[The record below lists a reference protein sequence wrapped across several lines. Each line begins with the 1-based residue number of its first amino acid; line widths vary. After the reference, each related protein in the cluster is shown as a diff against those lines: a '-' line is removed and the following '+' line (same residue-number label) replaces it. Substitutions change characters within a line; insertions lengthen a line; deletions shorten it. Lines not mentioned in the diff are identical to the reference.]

1 MDTIKKAFVLAGGN
15 DQIELIKGIKKR
27 FPTAEVILI
36 DMNPNVRAKDFADRM
51 LVIST
56 MDFDRVLAAAKE
68 ENIDLILSACGDQP
82 MRTMAYVSEKMG
94 LPCYLTFD
102 QAQNLTNKVMMK
114 HLMIEGGIPTSK
126 YHRFDIHSEI
136 SADGLEFPLVIKP
149 ADNNGSK
156 GIIKVY
162 SQTEFDAAIAEAR
175 KFTISGDLLVEE
187 FKEGDEYSVEAFLRN
202 GTPHIIFASKNNKV
216 KNRNTFT
223 ICSNEYVCN
232 LSESLESR
240 IKDIVVRI
248 GKTFDIDDVP
258 LLIQMI
264 VKDDNINVIEFS
276 ARTGGGSKLFF
287 IREMVGVDIIE
298 NLLDIT
304 FGGDPDI
311 EAHPSNEKAIIK
323 YVYAAP
329 GVFSSIQGLESLEHG
344 GYISATYRYKPFGS
358 RINSSD
364 YSSDR
369 PVGFLIKAKTDEE
382 LEQKIAFINSHI
394 KLLDEAG
401 NDIMRHDIFEGK

>member
-27 FPTAEVILI
+27 FPEAEVILI
-36 DMNPNVRAKDFADRM
+36 DMNPNVRAKDFADKM

-56 MDFDRVLAAAKE
+56 MDFDAVLSAAKN

-94 LPCYLTFD
+94 LPCYLTYD
-102 QAQNLTNKVMMK
+102 QSQNLTNKVLMK

-126 YHRFDIHSEI
+126 YHRFDINSDI
-136 SADGLEFPLVIKP
+136 STDGLIFPLVIKP

-162 SQTEFDAAIAEAR
+162 SQKEFDDAIAEAR
-175 KFTISGDLLVEE
+175 KFTLSGDLLVEE
-187 FKEGDEYSVEAFLRN
+187 FKEGEEYSVEAFLRD
-202 GTPHIIFASKNNKV
+202 GEPYIVFASKNNKV

-223 ICSNEYVCN
+223 ICSNEYVSV
-232 LSESLESR
+232 LSGELESR
-240 IKDIVVRI
+240 IKDIVTKI
-248 GKTFDIDDVP
+248 GKTFGIDNVP

-264 VKDDNINVIEFS
+264 VNGNEVNVIEFS

-304 FGGDPDI
+304 FGNNPDI
-311 EAHPSNEKAIIK
+311 EARPSKEKAVIK
-323 YVYAAP
+323 YVYAEP
-329 GVFSSIQGLESLEHG
+329 GVFSGVENLAELENE
-344 GYISATYRYKPFGS
+344 GYISATYQYKPFGT
-358 RINSSD
+358 RINSSN

-369 PVGFLIKAKTDEE
+369 PIGFLVKAEDNDSLNKKIQYINRRIK
-382 LEQKIAFINSHI
+382 I
-394 KLLDEAG
+394 LDENG
-401 NDIMRHDIFEGK
+401 TDIMRHDIFEG

>member
-27 FPTAEVILI
+27 FPAAEVILI

-56 MDFDRVLAAAKE
+56 MDFDGVLDAAKE
-68 ENIDLILSACGDQP
+68 ENIDLIMSACGDQP
-82 MRTMAYVSEKMG
+82 MRTMAFVSERMG
-94 LPCYLTFD
+94 LPCYLTFE
-102 QAQNLTNKVMMK
+102 QSQNLTNKVLMK
-114 HLMIEGGIPTSK
+114 RLMIEGGIPTSK
-126 YHRFDIHSEI
+126 YRRFDKETAI
-136 SADGLEFPLVIKP
+136 STDGLEFPLVIKP

-162 SQTEFDAAIAEAR
+162 SRTQFDAAIAEAR
-175 KFTISGDLLVEE
+175 KFTLSGDLLVEE
-187 FKEGDEYSVEAFLRN
+187 FKEGEEYSVEAFLRN
-202 GTPHIIFASKNNKV
+202 GIPHIVFASKNNKV

-223 ICSNEYVCN
+223 ICSNEYVSR
-232 LSESLESR
+232 LPEALESR
-240 IKDIVVRI
+240 IKEIAVKI
-248 GKTFDIDDVP
+248 GKVFEIDNVP

-264 VKDDNINVIEFS
+264 VKDNDVSVIEFS

-304 FGGDPDI
+304 FGVEPDI
-311 EAHPSNEKAIIK
+311 EAHPSEETAIIK
-323 YVYAAP
+323 YVYTRP
-329 GVFSSIQGLESLEHG
+329 GLFSAIEGLEPLERS
-344 GYISATYRYKPFGS
+344 GYISATYQYKPFGA
-358 RINSSD
+358 RINSSN

-369 PVGFLIKAKTDEE
+369 PVGFLVKAKTEEE
-382 LEQKIAFINSHI
+382 LARKVTYINSHI
-394 KLLDEAG
+394 KVLDEVG